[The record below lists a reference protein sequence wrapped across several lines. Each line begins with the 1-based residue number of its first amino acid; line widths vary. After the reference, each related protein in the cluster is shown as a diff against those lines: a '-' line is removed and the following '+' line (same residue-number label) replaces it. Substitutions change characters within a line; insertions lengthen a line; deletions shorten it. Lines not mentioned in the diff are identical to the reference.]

1 VGKNNIRDM
10 KYLGLML
17 DFGGV
22 ILKTPFEMHRLVE
35 KKLGLQTNTIS
46 WYGPF
51 NPDSDLL
58 WKKMQNDEITEQ
70 EYWIEKSR
78 FIGKMIG
85 ENWNLRDY
93 MTCCY
98 HGFSEG
104 DIIRK
109 EAINAIKKVKEYG
122 LSIGILTNEIEY
134 FHGKEWMSNLEIL
147 DTVEYLIDGTNT
159 KILKPSSKA
168 YKIAI
173 KASRLEADKII
184 FIDDQIRNIN
194 GAEKVGLYA
203 LHFDVKNPNN
213 AYKKALSLLGISV

>member
-1 VGKNNIRDM
+1 M

-35 KKLGLQTNTIS
+35 KKLGVQTNTIS

-51 NPDSDLL
+51 NPDSDFL
-58 WKKMQNDEITEQ
+58 WKKMQNDDITEQ

-78 FIGKMIG
+78 SIGKMIG
-85 ENWNLRDY
+85 ENWSLRDY

-173 KASRLEADKII
+173 KASGLEADKII

-213 AYKKALSLLGISV
+213 AYKKALSLLGIYI